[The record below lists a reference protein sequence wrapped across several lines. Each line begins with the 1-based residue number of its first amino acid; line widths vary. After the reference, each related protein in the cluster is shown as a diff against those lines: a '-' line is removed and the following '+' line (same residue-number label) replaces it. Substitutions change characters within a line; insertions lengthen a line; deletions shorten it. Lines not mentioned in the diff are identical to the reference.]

1 MGGFMSF
8 WIAGKYPQLFSGA
21 GNFCGS
27 AEFIVGPKKFPVEYR
42 HIDMFKNYAGMNLR
56 LNYGDKDFIRSY
68 HQDMN
73 RFWPQVMDNYEYKIY
88 DAEHSTC
95 GLGEMF
101 GFLFNTFKNPLP
113 RPLRW
118 DHIDVYP
125 EFSVWDYKVSSDR
138 NVPGFTIL
146 ENVDKRGFRCTV
158 REFLP
163 DGEILPFVKLNITTA
178 ALYEKNQRISSMMLQ
193 IRNSNLS
200 PQLVITQGG
209 CRFH

>member
-1 MGGFMSF
+1 
-8 WIAGKYPQLFSGA
+8 
-21 GNFCGS
+21 
-27 AEFIVGPKKFPVEYR
+27 
-42 HIDMFKNYAGMNLR
+42 MNLR

-73 RFWPQVMDNYEYKIY
+73 RIWPQVMDNYEYKIY

-101 GFLFNTFKNPLP
+101 GFLFKTFNNPPP

-146 ENVDKRGFRCTV
+146 ENVDKRGFRCSV

-163 DGEILPFVKLNITTA
+163 DGEILPFVKLSITTP
-178 ALYEKNQRISSMMLQ
+178 ALYEKNQMYI
-193 IRNSNLS
+193 IND
-200 PQLVITQGG
+200 VDK
-209 CRFH
+209 